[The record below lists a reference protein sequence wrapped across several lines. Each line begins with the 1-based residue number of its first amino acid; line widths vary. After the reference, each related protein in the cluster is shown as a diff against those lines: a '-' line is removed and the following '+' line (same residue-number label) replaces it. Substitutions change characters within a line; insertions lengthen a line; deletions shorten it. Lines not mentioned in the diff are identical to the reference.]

1 MEKYSEAVKTLNTL
15 QTNAQ
20 VLEKIRSQRDRFA
33 HLNVPNMIKF
43 SQRAGISLADIDSLK
58 IIHVSGTKGKGSTC
72 AFCESI
78 LLHHGYKTG
87 FYSSPHLIEVRER
100 IHINGQPL
108 DRERFTSY
116 FWDVYNKLDKTKAE
130 HENSMPGYFAFLT
143 VMAFHVFLQEKVDVG
158 IIEVGIGGQYDSTN
172 LIQNPIACG
181 VTSLGLD
188 HTSIL
193 GNTVDKIAW
202 HKAGIFKPGVPAVT
216 APQPA
221 LAMNVLKERAKEI
234 GCPLHVCPD
243 IEEYDAQGKDLQLGI
258 KGEMQS
264 VNASLALQ
272 LCHIWLGKV
281 KRHNEN
287 GLAETITCKGDAEEM
302 PKDYSFPLTEQM
314 LQDNENGLAETI
326 ACKGDA
332 EEMPKDYSFPLT
344 EQMLQGL
351 ATCRWAGRNQTIEAQ
366 NITYYLDG
374 AHTLESIQQCVNWFR
389 EDAEKEK
396 KSLRKTI
403 LKVLIFNT
411 TGDRD
416 SYMLLRPLKAC
427 DFDLV
432 VFCPNIASLRA
443 NNADQTNNTVTLES
457 QMKRC
462 LLNKES
468 WDKLFDLEND
478 GDQESLLNV
487 AAEGSSHVISDPT
500 PANKT
505 RIDVTNG
512 QQENTSAVTDKDVK
526 HENQMP
532 DTATNGH
539 FSSFFSSESCDN
551 QSQRFNQALEKLVP
565 VSHCLPSIS
574 HALALASQGK
584 TLLPAELNDMPE
596 LPSHFKSVD
605 HVQILITGSIHLVGG
620 ALRIIQDIP
629 DDGSETD

>member
-1 MEKYSEAVKTLNTL
+1 MVRSLISTATVALRKETNVNYEEAVKTLNTL

-20 VLEKIRSQRDRFA
+20 VLEKIRSQRDKFA
-33 HLNVPNMIKF
+33 HLNVPKMIEF

-108 DRERFTSY
+108 DRDRFTSY
-116 FWDVYNKLDKTKAE
+116 FWDVYNKLDTTKAE

-172 LIQNPIACG
+172 VIQNPIACG

-216 APQPA
+216 APQPE

-234 GCPLHVCPD
+234 GCHLHTCPD
-243 IEEYDAQGKDLQLGI
+243 IKEYDAQGRELQLGI

-272 LCHIWLGKV
+272 LCNIWLGKV
-281 KRHNEN
+281 KRNHEN
-287 GLAETITCKGDAEEM
+287 GIAKTISCRA
-302 PKDYSFPLTEQM
+302 
-314 LQDNENGLAETI
+314 
-326 ACKGDA
+326 DA

-351 ATCRWAGRNQTIEAQ
+351 SACRWAGRNQTIKAQ
-366 NITYYLDG
+366 DVTYYLDG

-389 EDAEKEK
+389 EDAEEEK
-396 KSLRKTI
+396 KVLRKRI

-416 SYMLLRPLKAC
+416 SYTLLKPLKTC

-432 VFCPNIASLRA
+432 VFCPNIACQGT
-443 NNADQTNNTVTLES
+443 NNADQTNNTVSLES

-462 LLNKES
+462 LLNKEA
-468 WDKLFDLEND
+468 WDRLYDTEQH

-487 AAEGSSHVISDPT
+487 ATDSTSQLVSDPT
-500 PANKT
+500 QAKKA
-505 RIDVTNG
+505 RIDVTNDG
-512 QQENTSAVTDKDVK
+512 QHKNTSAVTDKYDK

-532 DTATNGH
+532 DAATNGYS
-539 FSSFFSSESCDN
+539 SSFFSSKNCNN
-551 QSQRFNQALEKLVP
+551 QSQRFNQAVEKLVP

-574 HALALASQGK
+574 HALSLASQGK
-584 TLLPAELNDMPE
+584 TLLTAELNELPE

-605 HVQILITGSIHLVGG
+605 HVQILITGSIHLIGG
-620 ALRIIQDIP
+620 ALRIIHDIP
-629 DDGSETD
+629 EDGIETD